1 MSEFGTLWY
10 SRTLN
15 EVDAQIARQATI
27 CKVRILDPGV
37 IQRILENDETVC
49 GSRNPTAFAS
59 LRNLLMMHYQVR
71 DQAVAAL
78 GPDQTK
84 ALVDKIVA
92 GLRERIGE
100 QLGGEPPRKS

>member
-1 MSEFGTLWY
+1 MSEFGSLWY

-37 IQRILENDETVC
+37 IRRILDNDETVC
-49 GSRNPTAFAS
+49 GSRNAAAFAG

-71 DQAVAAL
+71 DKAVAAL
-78 GPDQTK
+78 GEEQAK
-84 ALVDKIVA
+84 VLVERIVA
-92 GLRERIGE
+92 ALRERIGE
-100 QLGGEPPRKS
+100 QLGGETPRSS

>member
-37 IQRILENDETVC
+37 LQRILENDETVC
-49 GSRNPTAFAS
+49 GSRNPAAFAS
-59 LRNLLMMHYQVR
+59 LRNLLMMHFEVR
-71 DQAVAAL
+71 EQAVAAL
-78 GPDQTK
+78 GSEKTK
-84 ALVDKIVA
+84 VLVDKIVA

-100 QLGGEPPRKS
+100 QLGGEAPRK

>member
-1 MSEFGTLWY
+1 MSEFGSLWY

-27 CKVRILDPGV
+27 CKVRILDSGV
-37 IQRILENDETVC
+37 IRRILDNDETVC
-49 GSRNPTAFAS
+49 GSRNAAAFAS

-78 GPDQTK
+78 GEEQ
-84 ALVDKIVA
+84 ARGA
-92 GLRERIGE
+92 GGKDRRRPARAHRRATRRLKTP
-100 QLGGEPPRKS
+100 QS

>member
-1 MSEFGTLWY
+1 MSEFGSLWY

-37 IQRILENDETVC
+37 VKRILENDETVC
-49 GSRNPTAFAS
+49 GTRNAAAFAS

-71 DQAVAAL
+71 DQAVSAL
-78 GPDQTK
+78 GEEQTK
-84 ALVDKIVA
+84 ALVEGIV
-92 GLRERIGE
+92 GKLRERIGE
-100 QLGGEPPRKS
+100 QLGGEPPRK

>member
-1 MSEFGTLWY
+1 MSEFGSLWY

-49 GSRNPTAFAS
+49 GSRNSAAFAT
-59 LRNLLMMHYQVR
+59 LRNLLMMHYEVR
-71 DQAVAAL
+71 EQAVAAL
-78 GPDQTK
+78 GSEQTK
-84 ALVDKIVA
+84 ALVDKIVT

-100 QLGGEPPRKS
+100 QLGGEASRK